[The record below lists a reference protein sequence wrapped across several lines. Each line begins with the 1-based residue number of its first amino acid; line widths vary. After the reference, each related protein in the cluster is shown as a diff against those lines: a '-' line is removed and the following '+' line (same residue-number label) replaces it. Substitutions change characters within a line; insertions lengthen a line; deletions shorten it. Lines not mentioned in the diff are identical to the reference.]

1 VNKAELIDAL
11 TDRLGDRKTA
21 AAAVDGLVDVV
32 VRTVHKGDKVTITGF
47 GVFEKRARA
56 ARVARN
62 PRTGEAVKV
71 KKTNVPAFRAGTAF
85 KDVVRGAK
93 KLPRVAATAAP
104 TAAAGRAARTA
115 PARSAPSPMTAS
127 RPASTI
133 RATTDAVTK
142 ATTNATAKRSTK
154 GSTKAPITKAPITKA
169 PITKAPT
176 PPTKAGLAAKPTA
189 STAKSAAKSALTKAP
204 TKALTKATAKAAS
217 AASTARTRTTKA
229 VKK

>member
-154 GSTKAPITKAPITKA
+154 APITKAPITKA